1 MDLLIKKASTDIKF
15 SALPRF
21 PASDRDLAIIVEDRV
36 PARDIIQVI
45 KEAGGELVEN
55 VELFDIYRGDQIQR
69 GFKSMAFSITYR
81 AKDRTLTDEE
91 VNGVHDRVRTKLVE
105 KFNGTLRE

>member
-1 MDLLIKKASTDIKF
+1 
-15 SALPRF
+15 
-21 PASDRDLAIIVEDRV
+21 
-36 PARDIIQVI
+36 
-45 KEAGGELVEN
+45 
-55 VELFDIYRGDQIQR
+55 
-69 GFKSMAFSITYR
+69 ITYR